1 MDKNNEALKTTGNIK
16 ISEEV
21 VATIT
26 EIAAKEINGVCATSS
41 SLAGEIKH
49 KLGKKAYGKGVK
61 VTLDEETV
69 VIDISLIVKFG
80 IRIPEVAWE
89 VQENVKKQVESM
101 TGLSV
106 EKINVHIGGV
116 NVVEEKNEDLTE
128 LSEEYE

>member
-1 MDKNNEALKTTGNIK
+1 MEKNNENTKSTGNIK

-26 EIAAKEINGVCATSS
+26 EIAAKEICGVCGTSS

-49 KLGKKAYGKGVK
+49 KLGKNSYGKGVK
-61 VTLDEETV
+61 VTFNEETV
-69 VIDISLIVKFG
+69 TIDVSLTAKFG

-116 NVVEEKNEDLTE
+116 NVIEENNNDLTE
-128 LSEEYE
+128 ETKEN

>member
-1 MDKNNEALKTTGNIK
+1 MDKNNDTVKSTGNIK

-26 EIAAKEINGVCATSS
+26 EIAAKEINGVCSTSS

-49 KLGKKAYGKGVK
+49 KLGKKSYGKGVK
-61 VTLDEETV
+61 VTFNEETV
-69 VIDISLIVKFG
+69 VIDISLVVKFG
-80 IRIPEVAWE
+80 IHIPEVAWE

-106 EKINVHIGGV
+106 EKINIHIGGI
-116 NVVEEKNEDLTE
+116 NVVEEKNDVLTQE
-128 LSEEYE
+128 SEEN